1 MPRPP
6 PLPLAPALPP
16 FGPLPARS
24 RARSRSAL
32 PSLSLADEP
41 APPASHSLSRAPS
54 RWQTGPTSQPLCRLP
69 RVRRTAVPS
78 IVVPS
83 IAVPS
88 PIPSPHRRVRHRP
101 SSPLDRVLAQ
111 YRPRREVSSSP
122 LCDINAGAVHLT
134 GARRAPPLP
143 SPRAPIKRS
152 PRAPPSPHRPQP
164 PPSSPR
170 PSSIREAP
178 PSSPSPVS
186 PSPSSPSLSVGPA
199 SD

>member
-24 RARSRSAL
+24 RACSRSPL

-54 RWQTGPTSQPLCRLP
+54 RWQTGPTGQPLHRLP
-69 RVRRTAVPS
+69 RVRRT
-78 IVVPS
+78 VVPS

-101 SSPLDRVLAQ
+101 VLAQ

-122 LCDINAGAVHLT
+122 LCDINVGAVHLT
-134 GARRAPPLP
+134 SARRAPLLP
-143 SPRAPIKRS
+143 YPRAPIKRS
-152 PRAPPSPHRPQP
+152 PQAPPSLHRPQP

-170 PSSIREAP
+170 PSSIHEAP

-186 PSPSSPSLSVGPA
+186 PSPSSPSLFVGPA